1 MSDVIQHAVVALAAA
16 GAATFMLWRVV
27 AALRRPSAP
36 ASCDHCAVSTIAAEQ
51 ERRQPRA

>member
-36 ASCDHCAVSTIAAEQ
+36 ASCDHCAVSTIAAAQ
-51 ERRQPRA
+51 ERREPRV